1 MIVRTI
7 FIGLSV
13 SSSSRSLLRAP
24 FHSVARLMIR
34 SSCSSG
40 CGPDIAL
47 GQQPARPALT
57 RADPSSQGN
66 RRAVCLRSCAHSL
79 GDLLRCRL
87 AR

>member
-24 FHSVARLMIR
+24 FHSVARLMNHLVQAV
-34 SSCSSG
+34 

-47 GQQPARPALT
+47 GQQPQ
-57 RADPSSQGN
+57 DP
-66 RRAVCLRSCAHSL
+66 L
-79 GDLLRCRL
+79 
-87 AR
+87 